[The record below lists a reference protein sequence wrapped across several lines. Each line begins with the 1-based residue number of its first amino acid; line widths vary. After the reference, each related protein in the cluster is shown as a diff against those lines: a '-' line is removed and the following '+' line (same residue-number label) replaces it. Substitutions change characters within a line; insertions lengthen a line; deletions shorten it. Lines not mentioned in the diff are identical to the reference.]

1 MNIHPQTVT
10 CQQGPKNHFQYNPD
24 LSFTLKDSAASASL
38 SGWWDK
44 KTTCSL
50 VRLFMCTCPAWRPK
64 SKNSPPSTN
73 LTNLHQTQEC
83 THACS
88 DLPDYLG
95 QFNHWSEAE
104 WDFKVLC
111 KFRHWFH
118 FISPWKRKLLAP
130 SYLVLNLS
138 FQPATAPVSPR
149 DVSSSD
155 SNLCARP
162 ELLKSR
168 TSQTQCSFQV

>member
-1 MNIHPQTVT
+1 MSHEENEKKRPYCAAGKLNWRKLQLRPQSRSVLMNIHPQTVT

-73 LTNLHQTQEC
+73 LTNLHQTREC

-95 QFNHWSEAE
+95 QFNH
-104 WDFKVLC
+104 
-111 KFRHWFH
+111 
-118 FISPWKRKLLAP
+118 
-130 SYLVLNLS
+130 
-138 FQPATAPVSPR
+138 
-149 DVSSSD
+149 
-155 SNLCARP
+155 
-162 ELLKSR
+162 
-168 TSQTQCSFQV
+168 